1 VALISALQKNDF
13 KPQKQTQK
21 NIFYLLQRLPRQPR
35 LMNTTFNQKNMK
47 TYLKTA
53 TAIALSI
60 ISLNGLAQS
69 RNVTVSN
76 FNSIGV
82 SSGIDL
88 YLTQGSTESLVIKGD
103 NDLIKDVVVEQKG
116 SSINIKYKDGINWSR
131 LFKNQSIKVY
141 VSFKTLKSLAASG
154 GSDVYSQNLLKAESF
169 SLAASGGS
177 DIKLNLNCKDL
188 SVATSGGS
196 DVELKGSG
204 ENLSVSTS
212 GGSDLDAFGYT
223 VVNARVSAS
232 GGSDANVNV
241 SKALEANASG
251 GSDVNYKGNAVVKKS
266 ASKSGDV
273 NHVN

>member
-1 VALISALQKNDF
+1 
-13 KPQKQTQK
+13 
-21 NIFYLLQRLPRQPR
+21 
-35 LMNTTFNQKNMK
+35 MK
-47 TYLKTA
+47 MYLKSA
-53 TAIALSI
+53 AVLLFSISSLSVF
-60 ISLNGLAQS
+60 AQS
-69 RNVTVSN
+69 RTINVSN

-88 YLTQGSTESLVIKGD
+88 YLTQGTTQTLVIKGD

-116 SSINIKYKDGINWSR
+116 NSINIKYKDGINWSR

-141 VSFKTLKSLAASG
+141 VSFKALKSLAASG
-154 GSDVYSQNLLKAESF
+154 GSDVYSQNLLKVESL
-169 SLAASGGS
+169 SIAASGGS
-177 DIKLNLNCKDL
+177 DVKLNLNCKDL

-212 GGSDLDAFGYT
+212 GGSDLDAFSYT
-223 VVNARVSAS
+223 VSNARVSAS